1 MRAVVL
7 EEKGGPEVLQIRSV
21 PDPVPGPEELLV
33 DVVSTAVNRAD
44 LLQRMGLYPGPPM
57 LHEIPGLEFAGRVVA
72 VGERVTG
79 HSIGDAVMG
88 IQNGG
93 CYAEMLT
100 VHERQAMPVPDV
112 LSLADAGA
120 FPEVFITAWD
130 ALVRQGGLTSGR
142 WALVHAGA
150 SGVGTAAIQIV
161 KTLGA
166 RVAVTASAGK
176 HDVCHGL
183 GADVVIDYAN
193 EDFVDVVRQATGGAG
208 VDVVLDVI
216 GGDYLPRNVAVVALG
231 GRIIQVGVM
240 AAKPVAFDVGTLLM
254 KRASVTGTTLRAR
267 PIEEKIAIS
276 QEFAAQLLP
285 HVATG
290 ALLPVIDSRYSL
302 DDVAEAHRRMEQNA
316 NAGKLVLDVGR

>member
-79 HSIGDAVMG
+79 HGIGDAVMG

-302 DDVAEAHRRMEQNA
+302 DDVADAHRRMEQNA

>member
-57 LHEIPGLEFAGRVVA
+57 LHEVPGLEFAGRVVA

-79 HSIGDAVMG
+79 HGIGDAVMG

-176 HDVCHGL
+176 HDICHAL

-193 EDFVDVVRQATGGAG
+193 EDFVGVVRQATGGAG

-290 ALLPVIDSRYSL
+290 TLLPVIDSRYSL